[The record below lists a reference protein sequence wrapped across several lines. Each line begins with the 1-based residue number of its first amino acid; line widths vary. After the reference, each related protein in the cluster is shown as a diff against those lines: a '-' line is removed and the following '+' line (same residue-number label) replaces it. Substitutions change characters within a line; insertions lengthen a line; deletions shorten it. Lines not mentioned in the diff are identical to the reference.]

1 MCMPLFCVFPR
12 VALDRA
18 AVLLSM
24 KREMVRL
31 DNVWGVG
38 GGQRPVK
45 HLIKEVSQCPKWAD
59 LNCLRTHTPLTGWR
73 GWLLLLWLPTSSNR
87 VVFINRRQESRW
99 VVLSGPALWVLFFVL
114 FLLCHHNSSPPGKRD
129 WQKHGGTRTETHPG
143 FVSADFSANAASPL
157 SLSCSLFPN

>member
-1 MCMPLFCVFPR
+1 MCLYSR

-45 HLIKEVSQCPKWAD
+45 HLIKEVRARPS
-59 LNCLRTHTPLTGWR
+59 
-73 GWLLLLWLPTSSNR
+73 
-87 VVFINRRQESRW
+87 
-99 VVLSGPALWVLFFVL
+99 
-114 FLLCHHNSSPPGKRD
+114 
-129 WQKHGGTRTETHPG
+129 
-143 FVSADFSANAASPL
+143 
-157 SLSCSLFPN
+157 SCSLDLAPLCHLCAGR

>member
-1 MCMPLFCVFPR
+1 MSVAERLEDSLMQFQHFQFCGQTSHKKNSNKMTNSSAVQFSSLLSRRAYLCFFPR

-45 HLIKEVSQCPKWAD
+45 HLIKEVSWCPK
-59 LNCLRTHTPLTGWR
+59 
-73 GWLLLLWLPTSSNR
+73 
-87 VVFINRRQESRW
+87 
-99 VVLSGPALWVLFFVL
+99 
-114 FLLCHHNSSPPGKRD
+114 
-129 WQKHGGTRTETHPG
+129 
-143 FVSADFSANAASPL
+143 
-157 SLSCSLFPN
+157 